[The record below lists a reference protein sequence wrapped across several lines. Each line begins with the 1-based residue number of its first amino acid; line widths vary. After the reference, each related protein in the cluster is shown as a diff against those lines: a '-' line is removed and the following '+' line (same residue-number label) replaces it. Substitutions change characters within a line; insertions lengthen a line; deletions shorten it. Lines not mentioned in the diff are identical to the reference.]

1 MQDPRLD
8 RGKQLGGIHRVVRFR
23 HLPMRLEQLL
33 RLLFDPDGFDRLLEQ
48 FDRGAVL
55 LGRAVELLCVLQWRQ
70 AGEVDDDI
78 VCQLWRRLGGRTRGI
93 RLGTGIRKAVGIVRH
108 REIPFREFGG
118 LTIVVEPCAFALD
131 SDSMIPA
138 TILLNVERPGQAS
151 RCQYE
156 RPPRPTIRGR
166 GWRSEPRCRNV
177 SRREE
182 SYCARVRAW
191 LCLPSFNAF
200 NLPRFG
206 GAFFCCLEVMLSALT
221 VAAPLVA

>member
-8 RGKQLGGIHRVVRFR
+8 RGKQLGSIHRVVRWR

-33 RLLFDPDGFDRLLEQ
+33 GLLFDPDGFDRLLEQ

-118 LTIVVEPCAFALD
+118 LAIVVERSAFVVGLW
-131 SDSMIPA
+131 
-138 TILLNVERPGQAS
+138 LNDPGGNHHLERGDDQARPVGASTSGLGGQLFAVADGGAS
-151 RCQYE
+151 R
-156 RPPRPTIRGR
+156 
-166 GWRSEPRCRNV
+166 
-177 SRREE
+177 
-182 SYCARVRAW
+182 
-191 LCLPSFNAF
+191 
-200 NLPRFG
+200 
-206 GAFFCCLEVMLSALT
+206 GAAM
-221 VAAPLVA
+221 